1 MVRGI
6 SSLLGAAR
14 KLRPQLRRT
23 IYAKKGVYC
32 ERTELKVGRLKL
44 TVVRDNMPVL
54 PGIWFGILGPCYGT
68 RFAFGIVTK
77 RRSFSFEIKYE
88 KGGGREEEHH

>member
-23 IYAKKGVYC
+23 VYAKEEAYF

-44 TVVRDNMPVL
+44 TLIRDNMPIL
-54 PGIWFGILGPCYGT
+54 PGIHFGIHNPSYCARIFFDFT
-68 RFAFGIVTK
+68 TK
-77 RRSFSFEIKYE
+77 RRSLSLEIMWE
-88 KGGGREEEHH
+88 KGEGREEEHH